1 VYSVSQTLVFAV
13 RLNYLSAYSVI
24 SSVAALDLPILSL
37 SDCAN
42 AWPAVLVDGCEVL
55 EALNVNERVF
65 TLGVSGLIAYWVS
78 YSSFDQYLH

>member
-1 VYSVSQTLVFAV
+1 MYSVSQTLVFAV